1 MNIKMFFIIIGAT
14 LCLDQITK
22 WLVINNIQPYKEII
36 KINSFLNLVHIRN
49 TGMAFGLFSG
59 KGDLFQIFFI
69 VSSLIAVIALS
80 YYHFTSKIFFLKT
93 VACSLIIG
101 GALGNLID
109 RLFYGNVIDFIDFHI
124 GKYHWPAFNIADS
137 VISIGVFLLF
147 LCFYR
152 ERD

>member
-59 KGDLFQIFFI
+59 KGDLVQVFFI
-69 VSSLIAVIALS
+69 ISSLIAVIALS

>member
-1 MNIKMFFIIIGAT
+1 MFFIIIGAT

-59 KGDLFQIFFI
+59 KGDLVQVFFI
-69 VSSLIAVIALS
+69 ISSLIAVIALS

>member
-1 MNIKMFFIIIGAT
+1 
-14 LCLDQITK
+14 
-22 WLVINNIQPYKEII
+22 
-36 KINSFLNLVHIRN
+36 
-49 TGMAFGLFSG
+49 
-59 KGDLFQIFFI
+59 
-69 VSSLIAVIALS
+69 
-80 YYHFTSKIFFLKT
+80 
-93 VACSLIIG
+93 
-101 GALGNLID
+101 ALGNLID